1 MSLELRKVER
11 TNEDIKHITNKNKIK
26 LFLYIFKEL
35 YFNTTLIERI
45 LVKMIKTVNL
55 RELNGSKDNGLN
67 KIIMNSKV
75 IKITFSE
82 KFNSFIS

>member
-11 TNEDIKHITNKNKIK
+11 TNEDIKHITNKNKMK